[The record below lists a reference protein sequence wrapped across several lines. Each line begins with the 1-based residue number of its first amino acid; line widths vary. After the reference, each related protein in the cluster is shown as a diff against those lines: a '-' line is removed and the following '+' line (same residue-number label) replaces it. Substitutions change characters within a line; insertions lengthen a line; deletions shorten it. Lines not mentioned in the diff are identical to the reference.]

1 MPDSKARGKI
11 DDDIETLADRL
22 HAAAIRLLRRLRK
35 SDEAMGLSAPQAS
48 ALSVL
53 TFGGPQT
60 LNSLADAE
68 QVRAPTMSRLV
79 AELERGG
86 LATKTIDAD
95 DRRVVRIAATT
106 LGRRLLEEG
115 RARRLATL
123 KAELADL
130 AKHERAELARAV
142 GILERLGRPPQNR
155 APRIGHRPKI
165 SRAAK

>member
-1 MPDSKARGKI
+1 MPESKVRKKSG
-11 DDDIETLADRL
+11 DDIETLADRL

-60 LNSLADAE
+60 LNGLAEAE

-86 LATKTIDAD
+86 LATKTIDTN
-95 DRRVVRIAATT
+95 DRRVVRIAATV

-123 KAELADL
+123 KAELANL
-130 AKHERAELARAV
+130 SKHERAELTHAV
-142 GILERLGRPPQNR
+142 GILERLGRPPQSA
-155 APRIGHRPKI
+155 APQFGHRPKI

>member
-48 ALSVL
+48 TLSVL
-53 TFGGPQT
+53 TFGGAQT
-60 LNSLADAE
+60 LNGLADAE

-86 LATKTIDAD
+86 LATKTVDAT
-95 DRRVVRIAATT
+95 DRRVVRIAATA
-106 LGRRLLEEG
+106 LGKRLLEEG

-123 KAELADL
+123 KAELSRL
-130 AKHERAELARAV
+130 ARDERAELARAV
-142 GILERLGRPPQNR
+142 SILERLGRPPQSG
-155 APRIGHRPKI
+155 AAQIGHRPKI
-165 SRAAK
+165 SRTAK